1 MEMVTTRMRSS
12 RIGAM
17 SMPSLLLIG
26 FCITMSGQPSLL
38 PVVGSGYELP
48 APIQVAPGQL
58 VTLFVYDVQYDASG
72 YIRQGGRAPAGIDLP
87 TTLAGVYA
95 EFDQLFN
102 LKTLQLLVPMLDVHP
117 FTASPAPNPTEAGT
131 AMVGVTIQV
140 PFEAALGAV
149 VAVLGVLET
158 GSASSPIN
166 VLPLSDQVHI
176 LTGCESFI
184 PTLPGAIL
192 TGTGLP
198 CPSIVTHADG
208 SAVSVTSPAK
218 AGEELVAY
226 AVGLGQTN
234 PASVTGQLV
243 TKSAPTQ
250 TTFTLDYNFHPN
262 ALPSRPLPTGPQPI
276 FAGTT
281 PGYVGLYQVNFVVPP
296 VPAGTPPCVDASA
309 LQPPYNV
316 VQSNLTVSVG
326 GQFSFDGARI
336 CVATN

>member
-1 MEMVTTRMRSS
+1 
-12 RIGAM
+12 
-17 SMPSLLLIG
+17 
-26 FCITMSGQPSLL
+26 
-38 PVVGSGYELP
+38 
-48 APIQVAPGQL
+48 
-58 VTLFVYDVQYDASG
+58 
-72 YIRQGGRAPAGIDLP
+72 
-87 TTLAGVYA
+87 VYA
-95 EFDQLFN
+95 EFDQLSN
-102 LKTLQLLVPMLDVHP
+102 LKTLKVQVPMLDVHP
-117 FTASPAPNPTEAGT
+117 FYTSPAPNPTEAGT

-140 PFEAALGAV
+140 PFEAALGAAS
-149 VAVLGVLET
+149 AVLGV
-158 GSASSPIN
+158 GPGIGGQID

-176 LTGCESFI
+176 LTGCESFMSY
-184 PTLPGAIL
+184 LPGAIL
-192 TGTGLP
+192 TASGLL

-208 SAVSVTSPAK
+208 SAVYVTSPAK

-243 TKSAPTQ
+243 TKSAPTV

-309 LQPPYNV
+309 LPFGSNV
-316 VQSNLTVSVG
+316 VQSNLTISIG
-326 GQFSFDGARI
+326 GTFSFDGARI
-336 CVATN
+336 CVATQ

>member
-1 MEMVTTRMRSS
+1 
-12 RIGAM
+12 
-17 SMPSLLLIG
+17 MPSLLSIG
-26 FCITMSGQPSLL
+26 FCITMLGQPSVL
-38 PVVGSGYELP
+38 PVTGSGYALP
-48 APIQVAPGQL
+48 APIPVAPGQL
-58 VTLFVYDVQYDASG
+58 VTLFVYDVDYGASAR
-72 YIRQGGRAPAGIDLP
+72 IRPGGRAPGGVDLP

-95 EFDQLFN
+95 EFDQLN
-102 LKTLQLLVPMLDVHP
+102 DVKTLKLQVPMLDVHP
-117 FTASPAPNPTEAGT
+117 FYTSPAPNPTEAGT
-131 AMVGVTIQV
+131 AMVGVTIQI

-149 VAVLGVLET
+149 VATLGVSET
-158 GSASSPIN
+158 GSGGLLPGRGQID
-166 VLPLSDQVHI
+166 VIPLSDQVHI

-184 PTLPGAIL
+184 SRPGA
-192 TGTGLP
+192 TGLL

-243 TKSAPTQ
+243 AKSAPTQ

-262 ALPSRPLPTGPQPI
+262 ALPSMPLPTGPQPI

-296 VPAGTPPCVDASA
+296 VPAGTPPCVGTTS

-316 VQSNLTVSVG
+316 VLSNLTVSVG

-336 CVATN
+336 CVATQ

>member
-17 SMPSLLLIG
+17 SMPSLLSIG
-26 FCITMSGQPSLL
+26 FCMTMLGQPSL
-38 PVVGSGYELP
+38 PVTGSGYVLP
-48 APIQVAPGQL
+48 APIPVAPGQL
-58 VTLFVYDVQYDASG
+58 VTLFVYDVDYGASG
-72 YIRQGGRAPAGIDLP
+72 YIRTGGRAPAGVDLP

-95 EFDQLFN
+95 EFDQLSN
-102 LKTLQLLVPMLDVHP
+102 LNTLKVQVPMLDVHP
-117 FTASPAPNPTEAGT
+117 FYTSPAPNPTEAGA

-140 PFEAALGAV
+140 PFEAALGAAS
-149 VAVLGVLET
+149 AVLGV
-158 GSASSPIN
+158 GPGIGGQIN
-166 VLPLSDQVHI
+166 VVPMTDQVHI

-184 PTLPGAIL
+184 STLPNAIV

-208 SAVSVTSPAK
+208 SAISVTSPAK

-243 TKSAPTQ
+243 AKSAPAQ
-250 TTFTLDYNFHPN
+250 TTFTLDYNYHPN
-262 ALPSRPLPTGPQPI
+262 ALPSRPLPAGPQPV

-281 PGYVGLYQVNFVVPP
+281 PGYVGLYQINFVVPQ
-296 VPAGTPPCVDASA
+296 VPAGTPPCVDASK
-309 LQPPYNV
+309 LPFGSNV

-326 GQFSFDGARI
+326 GQSSFDGARI